1 MNLKAFIFIFSDF
14 SQTFH
19 YSAWHVSKD
28 KPEVIL
34 YCEQCLLYLCTGAQ
48 TILAKNIGT
57 VVNIVSAFSYQCR
70 HSHTIAPPPPSS
82 MLTMRK
88 LQYSP
93 IRDNRLF
100 STLYRGAG
108 ICPSL
113 FWPGLSER
121 LYKCI
126 GGMGYGC
133 TPV

>member
-1 MNLKAFIFIFSDF
+1 MSAIPLYRRSDNPGQKYWD
-14 SQTFH
+14 SRQHSERILLPMQTF
-19 YSAWHVSKD
+19 
-28 KPEVIL
+28 
-34 YCEQCLLYLCTGAQ
+34 
-48 TILAKNIGT
+48 
-57 VVNIVSAFSYQCR
+57 SYHR
-70 HSHTIAPPPPSS
+70 SPPPPSS